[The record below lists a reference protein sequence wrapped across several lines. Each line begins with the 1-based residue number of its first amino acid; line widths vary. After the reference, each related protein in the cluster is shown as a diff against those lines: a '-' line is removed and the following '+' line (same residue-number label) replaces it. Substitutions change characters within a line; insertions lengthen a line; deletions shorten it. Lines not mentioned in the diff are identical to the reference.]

1 MFKKSLEQISHHST
15 SQEKETYPI
24 LSKSIFSSS
33 YKPFISSMR
42 SDGDLDEMDESI
54 YGSYVLPGS
63 IYLFHPA
70 IADGKKYIEYEEE
83 KNKYVKVYIMEY
95 ITISQSSP

>member
-1 MFKKSLEQISHHST
+1 MIASVG
-15 SQEKETYPI
+15 
-24 LSKSIFSSS
+24 SS
-33 YKPFISSMR
+33 
-42 SDGDLDEMDESI
+42 GNLDEIDESI

-83 KNKYVKVYIMEY
+83 KNEYVKVL
-95 ITISQSSP
+95 